1 MTNNTIDIIYGHR
14 DNFDI
19 SSEIETIISE
29 CFDSISIKGTLY
41 FGYPIVAKQYEEEKL
56 LVEAL
61 FITEKHGVIVFT
73 PSNLSKEEIEKY
85 QDDLFVLFESKLKSN
100 DNLKNRRDLIPS
112 LLVVTYQPAKIDI
125 DYTFTNCEEF
135 KKYLDEAKEKEEE
148 NQKSFPYINTVIE
161 SLVNLKPK
169 RKRDIIDENSLG
181 AIVRDIEKQI
191 ANLDGYQKK
200 AALEISNG
208 PQRIRGLAGSGKT
221 IVLALK
227 AAYLHTAFPDKK
239 ICITFNTRSLKEQFI
254 DLVRRF
260 TFEHINDEP
269 NWDNFFIIH
278 AWGSNTDN
286 GIYYNLCKLYE
297 QNFYNFN
304 NAKYKFGYDKAFQG
318 ACDELLNNIKG
329 QKNKPI
335 FDILLIDEAQDLPRS
350 FFELSLKLIKEDKHI
365 IWAYDELQ
373 NIGKY
378 TMESPEKLF
387 GTSSD
392 GTPNIK
398 ELINHP
404 KQPRKDIVLKTCYRN
419 PPNILA
425 TAHALGFGINREGT
439 SSDRFIQF
447 FDEPSFWNDIR
458 YKTVSGELGFGK
470 DVEIER
476 DKDFVPSFFE
486 ERLDMKNNLITK
498 SFLGLKE
505 QYEYLAKQIRKNI
518 TEDEL
523 LPTDI
528 LIINGN
534 PMTTKNDLLPLK
546 NYLAK
551 IGIDS
556 HLAGVTS
563 SVDEFFIDGKI
574 TLSGIYRAKGNEAP
588 MVYIVNSEYCYEG
601 IDISTRRNI
610 LFTAMTRTK
619 AWAQVLGCGRSM
631 DSLIG
636 EIDTLRKND
645 FKLKFKYPTK
655 EELKKLRKIHKD
667 LNQSEKDAYT
677 QIENLKNQIKNGNI
691 DPNVF
696 KNLDA
701 ETKTILKSII
711 ADD

>member
-1 MTNNTIDIIYGHR
+1 MKL
-14 DNFDI
+14 
-19 SSEIETIISE
+19 SE
-29 CFDSISIKGTLY
+29 
-41 FGYPIVAKQYEEEKL
+41 
-56 LVEAL
+56 
-61 FITEKHGVIVFT
+61 
-73 PSNLSKEEIEKY
+73 
-85 QDDLFVLFESKLKSN
+85 
-100 DNLKNRRDLIPS
+100 RDLIPS
-112 LLVVTYQPAKIDI
+112 
-125 DYTFTNCEEF
+125 
-135 KKYLDEAKEKEEE
+135 
-148 NQKSFPYINTVIE
+148 
-161 SLVNLKPK
+161 
-169 RKRDIIDENSLG
+169 
-181 AIVRDIEKQI
+181 IEK
-191 ANLDGYQKK
+191 ASDLDKL
-200 AALEISNG
+200 LEN
-208 PQRIRGLAGSGKT
+208 AGSSMVMVEFIADWSEPCKMFKPILERAVAERKSQLQLFT
-221 IVLALK
+221 IDSEE
-227 AAYLHTAFPDKK
+227 HPD
-239 ICITFNTRSLKEQFI
+239 I
-254 DLVRRF
+254 V
-260 TFEHINDEP
+260 
-269 NWDNFFIIH
+269 
-278 AWGSNTDN
+278 
-286 GIYYNLCKLYE
+286 
-297 QNFYNFN
+297 
-304 NAKYKFGYDKAFQG
+304 AKYGVVSIPHILFFHKGS
-318 ACDELLNNIKG
+318 LLKRQVG
-329 QKNKPI
+329 
-335 FDILLIDEAQDLPRS
+335 FL
-350 FFELSLKLIKEDKHI
+350 
-365 IWAYDELQ
+365 
-373 NIGKY
+373 
-378 TMESPEKLF
+378 PEKQF

-425 TAHALGFGINREGT
+425 TAHALGFGINRVGA

-447 FDEPSFWNDIR
+447 FDEPSFWNDIG

-470 DVEIER
+470 DVVIER

-498 SFLGLKE
+498 SFPGLKE
-505 QYEYLAKQIRKNI
+505 QYEYLAQQIKKNI